1 MSDQDTDYIE
11 HVAEDA
17 AESRG
22 TGLVLP
28 DQNLPDKLYLLPINN
43 RPFFPAQVMPVV
55 VNESPW
61 HETIERVANTQHKAL
76 SLFYVDG
83 PMPADGELDP
93 DHLPA
98 TGCAVR
104 IHHAVREDI
113 KHQRCP

>member
-76 SLFYVDG
+76 SLFYTVTQMLHRPRPAG
-83 PMPADGELDP
+83 PRGTRGSAAAP
-93 DHLPA
+93 
-98 TGCAVR
+98 
-104 IHHAVREDI
+104 
-113 KHQRCP
+113 